1 MSGNQYRRHQPSAI
15 VALTLLMV
23 YLPGCFGGLNIR
35 AENEDEDEITES
47 HCEPATGPGTDVA
60 STAGGP
66 HLYWASSESNLI
78 ERAAADLSRFSAR
91 ARDVA
96 SIIGVRNLLSEL
108 HYLKK
113 IWREG

>member
-78 ERAAADLSRFSAR
+78 EREAADLSRFFGAR
-91 ARDVA
+91 SGR
-96 SIIGVRNLLSEL
+96 GVDHWGPKSSKRTPLT
-108 HYLKK
+108 
-113 IWREG
+113 